1 MVKPGTCLTVAEMC
15 DTYKK
20 QYKFYK
26 ENKEKAVFGNS
37 SLVAL
42 KGKGLPLMVF
52 RDKVGFFKGF
62 FQCD

>member
-42 KGKGLPLMVF
+42 SLTP
-52 RDKVGFFKGF
+52 
-62 FQCD
+62 

>member
-1 MVKPGTCLTVAEMC
+1 MVKPGTCLTVDEMR

-20 QYKFYK
+20 QYKFYE

-42 KGKGLPLMVF
+42 SLTP
-52 RDKVGFFKGF
+52 
-62 FQCD
+62 